1 MCILSAEISM
11 GIAKKILSLSVS
23 FFCFVCGVFGL
34 LVALRDLSS
43 VETTKITWIMGKSNN
58 ISIETVEDGLVSGS
72 RIVALLLRPLDC
84 EVKLNGNKVI
94 TGSTIVTNVVDI
106 HKKYWLKREYEE
118 NFSKPTLLITEYV
131 EE

>member
-1 MCILSAEISM
+1 M